1 MGTVATTNAFLTWF
15 AEWGQV
21 AYVGIQ
27 MVFWTAIG
35 VAALIIAL
43 QYKKYVTY
51 KVGGKNAPSADA
63 AVDAGAK
70 PEVDAFVE

>member
-27 MVFWTAIG
+27 MVFWTAIA

-51 KVGGKNAPSADA
+51 KVGGKVAPSEHV

-70 PEVDAFVE
+70 PNVEAFVE

>member
-27 MVFWTAIG
+27 MAFWTAIA

-51 KVGGKNAPSADA
+51 KVGGKTTPSADA
-63 AVDAGAK
+63 AVDAGGT
-70 PEVDAFVE
+70 PEVDALAE

>member
-27 MVFWTAIG
+27 MAFWTAIA

-63 AVDAGAK
+63 AVYADAS
-70 PEVDAFVE
+70 PEVEAFVE

>member
-27 MVFWTAIG
+27 MAFWTAIA

-43 QYKKYVTY
+43 QYKKYVAY
-51 KVGGKNAPSADA
+51 KVGGKDA
-63 AVDAGAK
+63 ASPDRSLDAGVE
-70 PEVDAFVE
+70 PEVDALAE

>member
-21 AYVGIQ
+21 VYVGIQ
-27 MVFWTAIG
+27 MAFWTALA

-43 QYKKYVTY
+43 QYKKYVSY
-51 KVGGKNAPSADA
+51 KMGRSVASVEPAE
-63 AVDAGAK
+63 
-70 PEVDAFVE
+70 PTREVEAFAE

>member
-1 MGTVATTNAFLTWF
+1 MGTVTTTNAFLTWF

-27 MVFWTAIG
+27 MAFWTALA

-43 QYKKYVTY
+43 QYKKYVSY
-51 KVGGKNAPSADA
+51 KVGDTLKVIEPADA
-63 AVDAGAK
+63 A
-70 PEVDAFVE
+70 PEAEVEAFVE